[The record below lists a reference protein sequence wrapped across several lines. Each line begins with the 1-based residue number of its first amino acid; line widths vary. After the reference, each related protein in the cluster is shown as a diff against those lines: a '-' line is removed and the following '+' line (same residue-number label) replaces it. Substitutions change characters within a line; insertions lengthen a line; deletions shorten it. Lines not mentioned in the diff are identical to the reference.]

1 MFEAAKSSQEEQPK
15 FSYTQPKKAVFTPKD
30 IEKWEKS
37 SAYQDILGFLTAM
50 NESVRGKK
58 LSYECHVST
67 VVKSLS
73 SFLDVINDWIDECP
87 PIDQP
92 QRYGNKAFRQF
103 YEKLKENT
111 ESCLK
116 EHLPS
121 SYHEAIIEISTYL
134 IESFGNSTRIDY
146 GTGHELSFIM
156 FLCALHKI
164 GALKKEDSTATVI
177 ILFKKYISLC
187 RKLQMI
193 YKMEPAGS
201 QGVWSLDDYQFI
213 PFIWGSSQLIMH
225 PKIAP
230 EMFTKEKIVEEN
242 ANEYLFLSCIQY
254 ILSVKTGPFAEHS
267 NQLWNISGVKSWT
280 KINQGLFKMYKAE
293 ILNKFPVIQHVLFG
307 SIFTLTPAQTSKFLP
322 PRNIEALKVGVG
334 LLRSTPTMEE
344 MPVAYGMMA
353 SGAQCTKSETFA
365 KSKIITPAPPPPPT
379 EANVKKE
386 TKLYDNKPLPLEDLP
401 PSEST
406 N

>member
-1 MFEAAKSSQEEQPK
+1 MEFLFFIEYENDFLRVLLDLGKQPK
-15 FSYTQPKKAVFTPKD
+15 FSYTQPKKEVFTPKD

-58 LSYECHVST
+58 LSYECHESA

-73 SFLDVINDWIDECP
+73 SFLDVINNWIDECP

-156 FLCALHKI
+156 FLCSLHKI
-164 GALKKEDSTATVI
+164 GALKNEDSTATVI

-187 RKLQMI
+187 RKLQTI

-230 EMFTKEKIVEEN
+230 EI
-242 ANEYLFLSCIQY
+242 CIQY

-307 SIFTLTPAQTSKFLP
+307 SIFTLIPAPISKFLP

-334 LLRSTPTMEE
+334 LSRSNPTMEE
-344 MPVAYGMMA
+344 MPVAYGMMP

-365 KSKIITPAPPPPPT
+365 KSKIITSAPPPT

-386 TKLYDNKPLPLEDLP
+386 TKLYDNKPLPLKDLP